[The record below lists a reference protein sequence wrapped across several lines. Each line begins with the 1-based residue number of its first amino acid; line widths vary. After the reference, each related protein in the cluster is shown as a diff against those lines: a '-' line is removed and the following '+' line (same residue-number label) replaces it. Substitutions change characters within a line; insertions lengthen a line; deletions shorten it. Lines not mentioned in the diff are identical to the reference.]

1 MTTKYKRLYHL
12 FALLSFLATV
22 GPLGYFLVLA
32 VVSGEVGTAKKVTLA
47 FTVIA
52 CAFLVLVNAIKKY
65 RLRSPFFIL
74 LIGLQA
80 CLNSLATLFIVLAAS
95 TILDEF
101 VLSPLKRKYRA
112 KYRLNR
118 EMDNREQAAI

>member
-22 GPLGYFLVLA
+22 GPLGYFLGFA
-32 VVSGEVGTAKKVTLA
+32 VVSGEVGTAKKVTLT

-65 RLRSPFFIL
+65 RLRSPFFII

-80 CLNSLATLFIVLAAS
+80 CLNNLEALFIALAVA
-95 TILDEF
+95 TIADEF
-101 VLSPLKRKYRA
+101 ILSPLKRKYRA
-112 KYRLNR
+112 KYRINR
-118 EMDNREQAAI
+118 EIDDREQTAI